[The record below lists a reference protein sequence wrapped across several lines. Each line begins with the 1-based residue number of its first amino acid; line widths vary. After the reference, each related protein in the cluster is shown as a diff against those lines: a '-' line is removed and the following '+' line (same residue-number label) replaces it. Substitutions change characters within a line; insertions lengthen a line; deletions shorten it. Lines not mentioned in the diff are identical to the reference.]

1 MATNLKEPPRD
12 GKRASARDSMPD
24 DHLPGSFRYN
34 LGRIFQRLFSIGNSQ
49 SGRTAISAG
58 AWSAFGYATT
68 TVLRFISRVILAK
81 FLSDASPMGDVAI
94 IVVIL
99 AGLEMISD
107 LGIGFGI
114 VQHRKGQDR
123 TFLGTAFSVQALRGV
138 GIWLI
143 ASALAQPIAWL
154 YRDQELMGL
163 MLFGALTTL
172 FKAFSNPGIWLFT
185 RGMDL
190 RRPTFL
196 TIGSEVLGFIVT
208 VVWVIMFPS
217 AWAIVGGTVASAAAY
232 AVGSHLMATRIR
244 FAWNPG
250 MARDIIQ
257 FGGWMLISSG
267 TYFLSSRGETLMLR
281 GSIPDAEFGC
291 FAFATM
297 LVTTPVVGITQLA
310 SQVFFPM
317 LSASMRED
325 RARAERQ
332 FKLGKW
338 AFTGVALCF
347 VWGGIFV
354 GPIIVELMNLPPA
367 FDGLTWMVPL
377 LAVRASLDILVAPTG
392 SVLFAAG
399 ASRYSAWANV
409 IRLVVLVGGLF
420 AIVPEWGLRGAMWIL
435 IGAPAISYLAL
446 LPGVHRQMPG
456 ALKVD
461 LTNLGVFWI
470 GTAAALIIHF
480 SI

>member
-1 MATNLKEPPRD
+1 
-12 GKRASARDSMPD
+12 
-24 DHLPGSFRYN
+24 
-34 LGRIFQRLFSIGNSQ
+34 
-49 SGRTAISAG
+49 
-58 AWSAFGYATT
+58 
-68 TVLRFISRVILAK
+68 
-81 FLSDASPMGDVAI
+81 
-94 IVVIL
+94 
-99 AGLEMISD
+99 
-107 LGIGFGI
+107 
-114 VQHRKGQDR
+114 
-123 TFLGTAFSVQALRGV
+123 
-138 GIWLI
+138 
-143 ASALAQPIAWL
+143 
-154 YRDQELMGL
+154 
-163 MLFGALTTL
+163 
-172 FKAFSNPGIWLFT
+172 
-185 RGMDL
+185 
-190 RRPTFL
+190 
-196 TIGSEVLGFIVT
+196 
-208 VVWVIMFPS
+208 
-217 AWAIVGGTVASAAAY
+217 
-232 AVGSHLMATRIR
+232 
-244 FAWNPG
+244 

>member
-1 MATNLKEPPRD
+1 MAPNLKGPPRG
-12 GKRASARDSMPD
+12 GKRASVRDSTPD
-24 DHLPGSFRYN
+24 DLLPGSVRHN
-34 LGRIFQRLFSIGNSQ
+34 LGRMLQRLFSIGNSQ
-49 SGRTAISAG
+49 TGRTVISAG
-58 AWSAFGYATT
+58 AWSAFGYGAT
-68 TVLRFISRVILAK
+68 TVLRFISRVVLAK

-154 YRDQELMGL
+154 YRDQDLMGL
-163 MLFGALTTL
+163 MLFGALSTL

-196 TIGSEVLGFIVT
+196 TIGTEVLGFIVT
-208 VVWVIMFPS
+208 IVWVIVSPS
-217 AWAIVGGTVASAAAY
+217 AWAIVGGTVAAAAAY
-232 AVGSHLMATRIR
+232 AAGSYVIANRIR
-244 FAWNPG
+244 FAWDPE

-267 TYFLSSRGETLMLR
+267 TSFLSSRGETLMLR
-281 GSIPDAEFGC
+281 GAISEVEFGC
-291 FAFATM
+291 FAFAIM

-310 SQVFFPM
+310 VQVYFPM

-325 RARAERQ
+325 RGRAERQ
-332 FKLGKW
+332 FKLAKW
-338 AFTGVALCF
+338 AFTATALCF
-347 VWGGIFV
+347 VYGGIFV
-354 GPIIVELMNLPPA
+354 GPLIVDLMNLPA
-367 FDGLTWMVPL
+367 TFDGLTWMVPL

-392 SVLFAAG
+392 GLLFAAG

-409 IRLVVLVGGLF
+409 IRLIVLVGGLF

-461 LTNLGVFWI
+461 LTNLGVFWL